1 MSGRGTATA
10 ERAARGESRRRAILE
25 ATVRLLGSAGPAG
38 ITHRRV
44 AKDADVPLAATTYYF
59 DSKDELLHEALKLV
73 ATREL
78 ERLEAQAAELG
89 RAFSSPGALGRAL
102 AGVLTAQIE
111 HERES
116 VVAKFEVYLESARR
130 PGLQSASRHWIEGF
144 RRLAAQA
151 LDAAGAKK
159 PAETAELLVAGA
171 DGLLLQH
178 LATTGKRADVRPL
191 GRQLEALA
199 NTLVTEAGGRRR

>member
-1 MSGRGTATA
+1 MHGRGTTTA
-10 ERAARGESRRRAILE
+10 DQETRGEVRRQAILD

-44 AKDADVPLAATTYYF
+44 AKEAGVPLAATTYYF
-59 DSKDELLHEALKLV
+59 ESKDELLHEALKLV

-78 ERLEAQAAELG
+78 ERLQAQAAELG

-102 AGVLTAQIE
+102 AAVLTAQIE

-130 PGLQSASRHWIEGF
+130 PSLQTASRHWIEGF
-144 RRLAAQA
+144 RSLAVEA
-151 LDAAGAKK
+151 LEAAGASDAPK
-159 PAETAELLVAGA
+159 TAELLVAGA

-178 LATTGKRADVRPL
+178 LATTGKRADVRAL
-191 GRQLEALA
+191 GRQLEYLADALI
-199 NTLVTEAGGRRR
+199 EAPGGRRR